1 MGGGCLVFVEEKPG
15 SKGIAFSESGFWPCK
30 SWRLPKQSRTP
41 RGATVYV
48 DEGIINRDVLPRKS
62 WFLKERPDQVDSTFP
77 GKKILFYAV

>member
-1 MGGGCLVFVEEKPG
+1 M
-15 SKGIAFSESGFWPCK
+15 FSLCRREAWKQGN
-30 SWRLPKQSRTP
+30 RLLRKRLLALQELEATQAVPHP

-48 DEGIINRDVLPRKS
+48 DEGIINRDVLPGKS